1 MPERRF
7 DGTVCSASRPRTGAR
22 ALRNLA
28 AATALVGLAACSV
41 ADGFGPLS
49 TASTVGTTSVAVTH
63 PRFSDT
69 DPHEWDSGA
78 PWSYAVH
85 GTDVS
90 KYQTSVD
97 WHKARASGVSFA
109 FIKATEGGDRID
121 DYFDEHWSKT
131 KAAGVPRAAYHFYY
145 FCRPA
150 AEQAAWYI
158 RNVPNDRSAMPPVL
172 DMEWNP
178 DSPTCKK
185 RPEPATVRSEMK
197 TFLSIVERHYGK
209 RPIIYTSVDF
219 FDDNDLR
226 SFRGYSYWLRSVA
239 GHPDGKYASHPF
251 TFWQYTGTGV
261 IPGVRGDAD
270 INVFNG
276 NMAAWKKWLK
286 ANAT

>member
-7 DGTVCSASRPRTGAR
+7 DRAVVSAGEPAAGAR
-22 ALRNLA
+22 LWRGLGMAALLFA
-28 AATALVGLAACSV
+28 VSACSV
-41 ADGFGPLS
+41 ADGLAPME
-49 TASTVGTTSVAVTH
+49 TASTAGTTSVALTH
-63 PRFSDT
+63 PRFEDT

-78 PWSYAVH
+78 PWTYAVH

-97 WHKARASGVSFA
+97 WQKARASGVSFA
-109 FIKATEGGDRID
+109 FIKATEGGDRVD
-121 DYFDEHWSKT
+121 DYFDEHWSRT
-131 KAAGVPRAAYHFYY
+131 KAAGVPRAAYHFFY

-150 AEQAAWYI
+150 SEQAAWYI
-158 RNVPNDRSAMPPVL
+158 QNVPKERSAMPPVL

-185 RPEPATVRSEMK
+185 RPDAATVRSEMK
-197 TFLSIVERHYGK
+197 IFLSIVEKHYGK

-219 FDDNDLR
+219 FDDNELA
-226 SFRGYSYWLRSVA
+226 SFRGYPYWLRSVA
-239 GHPDGKYASHPF
+239 GHPTEKYAEHPF

-261 IPGVRGDAD
+261 VPGIRGNAD

-286 ANAT
+286 TNAG